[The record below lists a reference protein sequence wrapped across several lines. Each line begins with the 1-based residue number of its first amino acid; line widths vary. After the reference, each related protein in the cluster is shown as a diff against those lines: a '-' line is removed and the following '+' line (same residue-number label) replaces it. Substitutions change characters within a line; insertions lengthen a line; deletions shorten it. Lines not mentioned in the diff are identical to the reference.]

1 MNLLKTKFFE
11 AIKTISFFVLII
23 AFILFILSVYH
34 NFRGI
39 KILTKK
45 SYEEGYIDACKDFYN
60 GKLKYDL
67 IKNNDGTVEWKKIN
81 HE

>member
-1 MNLLKTKFFE
+1 MNSIKSNFFE
-11 AIKTISFFVLII
+11 AIKSICFIVLII
-23 AFILFILSVYH
+23 TSILSVYH

-45 SYEEGYIDACKDFYN
+45 SYEEGYIDACKDFYK

-67 IKNNDGTVEWKKIN
+67 IKNDDGTVEWKKIN
-81 HE
+81 NE

>member
-1 MNLLKTKFFE
+1 MNLLKTNFFE
-11 AIKTISFFVLII
+11 IIKTICFIVLII
-23 AFILFILSVYH
+23 VFILFVYH

-45 SYEEGYIDACKDFYN
+45 SYDQGYIDACKDFYK

-67 IKNNDGTVEWKKIN
+67 VKNNDGTVEWKKIN

>member
-1 MNLLKTKFFE
+1 MNLLKTNFFE
-11 AIKTISFFVLII
+11 IIKTICFIVLII
-23 AFILFILSVYH
+23 VFILSIYH

-45 SYEEGYIDACKDFYN
+45 SYEQGYIDACKDFYK

>member
-1 MNLLKTKFFE
+1 MNFLKSKFFE
-11 AIKTISFFVLII
+11 FIKAICFIVLII
-23 AFILFILSVYH
+23 VFSLSVYH

-45 SYEEGYIDACKDFYN
+45 SYEQGYLDACKDFYN

-67 IKNNDGTVEWKKIN
+67 IKNNDGTVEWKKIKY
-81 HE
+81 E